1 MKLTFSALAL
11 AGALITVTAG
21 CDKKTATDVQGPPT
35 QTATAPTTAAPT
47 TSAPTTAAPT
57 TSAPIAAADNT
68 SMPSTTVI
76 NGKTVL
82 LKSTPSGLKYYDMKV
97 GAGPSPKVGQTVSVQ
112 YTGTLLDG
120 TKFDSSYDH
129 GGTPIDFP
137 IGVGRVIAGWDEGVP
152 TMKVGGKRRLIV
164 PGALAYGANPP
175 TPMIPA
181 DATLVFDIE
190 LVAVK

>member
-35 QTATAPTTAAPT
+35 QTATAPTTAPPT
-47 TSAPTTAAPT
+47 TSAPT
-57 TSAPIAAADNT
+57 AAADNT

-76 NGKTVL
+76 NGKTVP
-82 LKSTPSGLKYYDMKV
+82 LKSTPSGLKYYDMKF
-97 GAGPSPKVGQTVSVQ
+97 GAGLSPKVGQTVSVQ

-175 TPMIPA
+175 TPMIPS

>member
-11 AGALITVTAG
+11 AGALITAAPG
-21 CDKKTATDVQGPPT
+21 CDSKTTADVQGPPV
-35 QTATAPTTAAPT
+35 QTAPAPTSAAAPA
-47 TSAPTTAAPT
+47 SAPAAT
-57 TSAPIAAADNT
+57 VDTT
-68 SMPSTTVI
+68 SMPTTTVI
-76 NGKTVL
+76 DGKTVP
-82 LKSTPSGLKYYDMKV
+82 LKSTPSGLKYYDTKI
-97 GAGPSPKVGQTVSVQ
+97 GTGPNPKIGQTVSVQ

-152 TMKVGGKRRLIV
+152 TMKVGGKRRLVV
-164 PGALAYGANPP
+164 PGALAYGAAPP
-175 TPMIPA
+175 TPTIPPN
-181 DATLVFDIE
+181 ATLVFDIE